1 MTMADALREVGF
13 RLTPQRMMILD
24 VIDQSTGHFSV
35 DEVWGG
41 VRATYPYI
49 DISTVYRTLQLLKK
63 LHVVTESDLGSG
75 HTQYE
80 LRDRSLH
87 HHLVC
92 SGCHE
97 TYALDNSVLE
107 PLRRTLDSQ
116 HDFAADLDHLVIFG
130 RCARCRACPG
140 DPRETSAE
148 PRPHRGD

>member
-1 MTMADALREVGF
+1 MAMADALREVGF

-24 VIDQSTGHFSV
+24 VIHESTGHFSV
-35 DEVWGG
+35 DEVCGR

-63 LHVVTESDLGSG
+63 LHLVTESDLGSG

-92 SGCHE
+92 SGCRE

-116 HDFAADLDHLVIFG
+116 HDFEADLDHLVIFG
-130 RCARCRACPG
+130 RCSRCRARIGGARADSP
-140 DPRETSAE
+140 E
-148 PRPHRGD
+148 PHRGD

>member
-1 MTMADALREVGF
+1 MADALREVGF

-24 VIDQSTGHFSV
+24 VIDRSAGHFSV
-35 DEVWGG
+35 DEVCEG
-41 VRATYPYI
+41 VRVTYPYI

-63 LHVVTESDLGSG
+63 LHLVTESDLGSG
-75 HTQYE
+75 PTQYE

-92 SGCHE
+92 SGCRE

-130 RCARCRACPG
+130 HCARCRVRTDGRRESSPA
-140 DPRETSAE
+140 PRLQ
-148 PRPHRGD
+148 RGD